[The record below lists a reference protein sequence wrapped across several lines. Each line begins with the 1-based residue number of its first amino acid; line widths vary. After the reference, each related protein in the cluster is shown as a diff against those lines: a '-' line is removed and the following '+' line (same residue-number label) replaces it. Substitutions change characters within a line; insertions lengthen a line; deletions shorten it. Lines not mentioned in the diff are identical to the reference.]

1 MMRSLRLLLF
11 VSALLLTGWSALAQS
26 SPDKGKWSGRASLTA
41 GYGWSMPDGESGEG
55 DTLQR
60 FHQSAEV
67 VARYETRK
75 FSVSTR
81 LSQLQDRNE
90 TERIKMV
97 YKTTKEG
104 DDVSQL
110 DVILRASNP
119 RQKRYEARTDFRWR
133 PSDRSTLSGYVGYVD
148 IHNLTVNTM
157 GQFQLIADRVETSV
171 EGVDGRQRTSVSGFR
186 GNVNFSGQQV
196 ILGGFDWNREWNW
209 RQTNWERIGATFEDL
224 RRAYR
229 LTPFFIRDRSTAF
242 FTYRD
247 STMFGVPRLRFEAG
261 SRMTLNR
268 DNDRYGGATLRA
280 NGTWQDSLR
289 VKEHFDF
296 IAAQLEPYG
305 RVDWNRDSISLYLET
320 GLQLYGTRL
329 DNDTLHQALS
339 VRPPVVVGALGG
351 RWRPAPKHTVTWSAS
366 WNVQRP
372 GYQNICWYQR
382 QGNYANQLVQGNPE
396 LAPTR
401 TLNAQVGY
409 GFVYQKF
416 YADFTSTFT
425 RREDEVVRTFRNE
438 IIDDKKF
445 TIFTWVN
452 AARTRTFVERLGL
465 GWRGT
470 VFTVNLSCLYHD
482 LYQRQD
488 VDEKDK
494 ENRYWEL
501 AGNVLLRLPGQWT
514 MSVDGNYHTTIQT
527 LYQVIDPYFRLD
539 ARVEKAFG
547 KAWMVFLEGRD
558 LLDRTQGNGIIS
570 GVEKQNWY
578 EETRNNRRLVQMGVT
593 YQF

>member
-1 MMRSLRLLLF
+1 MRSLRPLLF

-41 GYGWSMPDGESGEG
+41 GYGWSMPDGEAGEA

-75 FSVSTR
+75 FSVATR

-104 DDVSQL
+104 DEVSQL
-110 DVILRASNP
+110 DLILRASNP

-133 PSDRSTLSGYVGYVD
+133 TSDRSTLSWYVGYVD
-148 IHNLTVNTM
+148 IHNVTVNTM
-157 GQFQLIADRVETSV
+157 GQFQLIADREETSV
-171 EGVDGRQRTSVSGFR
+171 EDVDGRQRTSLSGFR
-186 GNVNFSGQQV
+186 GNVNFAGQQV

-209 RQTNWERIGATFEDL
+209 RQTHWERIGATFEDL
-224 RRAYR
+224 RRSYR

-372 GYQNICWYQR
+372 GF
-382 QGNYANQLVQGNPE
+382 L
-396 LAPTR
+396 
-401 TLNAQVGY
+401 
-409 GFVYQKF
+409 
-416 YADFTSTFT
+416 
-425 RREDEVVRTFRNE
+425 
-438 IIDDKKF
+438 
-445 TIFTWVN
+445 
-452 AARTRTFVERLGL
+452 ERPA
-465 GWRGT
+465 
-470 VFTVNLSCLYHD
+470 S
-482 LYQRQD
+482 
-488 VDEKDK
+488 
-494 ENRYWEL
+494 
-501 AGNVLLRLPGQWT
+501 RLPEHLLVPAAGE
-514 MSVDGNYHTTIQT
+514 
-527 LYQVIDPYFRLD
+527 LCEP
-539 ARVEKAFG
+539 ARPG
-547 KAWMVFLEGRD
+547 
-558 LLDRTQGNGIIS
+558 
-570 GVEKQNWY
+570 
-578 EETRNNRRLVQMGVT
+578 
-593 YQF
+593 